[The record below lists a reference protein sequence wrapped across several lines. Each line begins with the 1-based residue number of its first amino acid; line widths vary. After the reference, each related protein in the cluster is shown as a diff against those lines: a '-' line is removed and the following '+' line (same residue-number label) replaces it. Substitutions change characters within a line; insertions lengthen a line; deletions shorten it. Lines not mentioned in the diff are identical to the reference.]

1 MFEKISGFFKQFGRG
16 RKRQS
21 GETTI
26 MESKQEPGAD
36 EFGLDDEF
44 ADTDDFGAG
53 GSYGDTGDFGETGD
67 DELSAGAVSAGPDA
81 EGLED
86 EDFAGELLKVDPEL
100 EKAQVQRVQA
110 VRNWRNQAYV
120 DDKLRALVDAAKGT
134 DNLMPHI
141 REAVSAY
148 ATLGE
153 VSDSLR
159 EVFGIHKPQ

>member
-1 MFEKISGFFKQFGRG
+1 MPPGTIDPLAGSYVIESLTGSIEEQARDYIGRIDDMG
-16 RKRQS
+16 GAVRAIEAGYQAKEIEEAAYRYQM
-21 GETTI
+21 EV
-26 MESKQEPGAD
+26 ESKDRIVVGVNA
-36 EFGLDDEF
+36 F
-44 ADTDDFGAG
+44 T
-53 GSYGDTGDFGETGD
+53 
-67 DELSAGAVSAGPDA
+67 V
-81 EGLED
+81 ED

-110 VRNWRNQAYV
+110 VRSRRNQADV

-134 DNLMPHI
+134 DNLMPLI

-159 EVFGIHKPQ
+159 EVFGIHRPQ

>member
-1 MFEKISGFFKQFGRG
+1 MVGVNAFTVE
-16 RKRQS
+16 
-21 GETTI
+21 E
-26 MESKQEPGAD
+26 
-36 EFGLDDEF
+36 
-44 ADTDDFGAG
+44 
-53 GSYGDTGDFGETGD
+53 
-67 DELSAGAVSAGPDA
+67 
-81 EGLED
+81 

-110 VRNWRNQAYV
+110 VRSRRNQTDV
-120 DDKLRALVDAAKGT
+120 DDRLRALEDAAKGT

-159 EVFGIHKPQ
+159 SVFGIHKPQ